1 MAEVKK
7 VISNKLP
14 REVYRALEDIVGPS
28 YISEDRAIMET
39 YSKYSIDCPGY
50 LKKYAR
56 DPSNIPACVVLP
68 GTTEEVQAICRVA
81 SRYDIKIN
89 PFTNGQFLLSAPTT
103 PDPTIFIHVSR
114 MNWVEIDED
123 NMSARLGAYADY
135 GQLQAEAMKKGLWNG
150 GTPLATT
157 LCKLSSQ
164 SAFVGVW
171 QTDHKYGTLSRNI
184 ISIKVVMPTGEVL
197 ETGSKTTAGVEDFWE
212 FGPGPDLLSLMRGCA
227 GTSGVIT
234 EITVK
239 LHPWPGGAELP
250 EPEAG
255 RPSIPTYADA
265 RYDTPPFPQRH
276 KLLWVEFDGM
286 ETELKA
292 LREIA
297 YSGIGIGL
305 NATGVYNAYYCSPT
319 QEITLDRV
327 KNHFF
332 PPYNCYVI
340 IQGITSEKQIA
351 YEEMVMRE
359 IINEVGGRFLSEEYK
374 PEVLEALAPW
384 NLDCIR
390 HTTGFRMNRFNYAG
404 SMVPGGSLEDIAYKT
419 QKVWGK
425 ALDTF
430 GGETYITDRGGVED
444 TPFLYSINKGGRFWL
459 SEVDVYPN
467 PMDPAAIE
475 RANGMVLAATINLF
489 ADKIGLAPTGI
500 GISFEPLTSFFP
512 EMGPNAY
519 LLFRKIRTV
528 FDPQGL
534 CAPGRQIFTKE
545 EYGNFPDAILTAINK
560 MRQLYGMTPVVKEA
574 SCQPDNT

>member
-1 MAEVKK
+1 MTEKKK
-7 VISNKLP
+7 VIPAKLP
-14 REVYRALEDIVGPS
+14 REVYQGLEDIVGRE
-28 YISEDRAIMET
+28 YITEDRAVVET
-39 YSKYSIDCPGY
+39 YSKFSIDCPGY

-68 GTTEEVQAICRVA
+68 ETTEEVQAICRLA
-81 SRYDIKIN
+81 SRYNIKIN
-89 PFTNGQFLLSAPTT
+89 PFTNGQFLLAAQTT
-103 PDPTIFIHVSR
+103 PDPTICIHVSR
-114 MNWVEIDED
+114 MNWVDIDED

-184 ISIKVVMPTGEVL
+184 ISIKVVTPTGEIL

-212 FGPGPDLLSLMRGCA
+212 FGPGPDLLSLIRGCA

-239 LHPWPGGAELP
+239 LHPWPGDKDMP

-255 RPSIPTYADA
+255 RPSIPTYDNAS
-265 RYDTPPFPQRH
+265 YDTPPFPSRH
-276 KLLWVEFDGM
+276 KLLWVEFPDM
-286 ETELKA
+286 ATELKA

-319 QEITLDRV
+319 QKITLERV
-327 KNHFF
+327 KNKFF
-332 PPYNCYVI
+332 PPYNCYLI
-340 IQGITSEKQIA
+340 IQGMVSETQIE

-359 IINEVGGRFLSEEYK
+359 IIKEVGGTFLSKDYK

-384 NLDCIR
+384 NIDCIR
-390 HTTGFRMNRFNYAG
+390 HATGFRMNRFNYAG
-404 SMVPGGSLEDIAYKT
+404 SVVPGGGLEDIAYKT
-419 QKVWGK
+419 QKIWGK

-430 GGETYITDRGGVED
+430 GGETYITDRGGIDD

-459 SEVDVYPN
+459 AEVDIYPD
-467 PMDPAAIE
+467 PMDPSAIE
-475 RANGMVLAATINLF
+475 RGNGMVMSAMINLF

-500 GISFEPLTSFFP
+500 GISFEPITSFFP
-512 EMGPNAY
+512 EMGP
-519 LLFRKIRTV
+519 RI
-528 FDPQGL
+528 
-534 CAPGRQIFTKE
+534 
-545 EYGNFPDAILTAINK
+545 
-560 MRQLYGMTPVVKEA
+560 
-574 SCQPDNT
+574 

>member
-1 MAEVKK
+1 MTEKKK
-7 VISNKLP
+7 VLPAKLP
-14 REVYRALEDIVGPS
+14 REVYRGLEDIVGKE
-28 YISEDRAIMET
+28 YITEDRAVVET
-39 YSKYSIDCPGY
+39 YSKFSIDCPGY

-68 GTTEEVQAICRVA
+68 ETTEEVQAICRLA
-81 SRYDIKIN
+81 SRYNIKIN
-89 PFTNGQFLLSAPTT
+89 PFTNGQFLLAAQTT
-103 PDPTIFIHVSR
+103 PDPTICIHVSR
-114 MNWVEIDED
+114 MNWVDIDED

-184 ISIKVVMPTGEVL
+184 ISIKVVTPTGEIL

-212 FGPGPDLLSLMRGCA
+212 FGPGPDLLSLIRGCA

-239 LHPWPGGAELP
+239 LHPWPGDKDMP

-255 RPSIPTYADA
+255 RPSIPTYDNAS
-265 RYDTPPFPQRH
+265 YDTPPFPSRH
-276 KLLWVEFDGM
+276 KLLWVEFPDM
-286 ETELKA
+286 ATELKA

-319 QEITLDRV
+319 QKITLERV
-327 KNHFF
+327 KNKFF
-332 PPYNCYVI
+332 PPYNCYVT
-340 IQGITSEKQIA
+340 IQGMVSEKQIE

-359 IINEVGGRFLSEEYK
+359 IIKEVGGTFLSKDYK

-384 NLDCIR
+384 NIDCIR
-390 HTTGFRMNRFNYAG
+390 HATGFRMNRFNYAG
-404 SMVPGGSLEDIAYKT
+404 SVVPGGGLEDIAYKT
-419 QKVWGK
+419 QKIWGK

-430 GGETYITDRGGVED
+430 GGETYITDRGGIDD

-459 SEVDVYPN
+459 AEVDIYPD
-467 PMDPAAIE
+467 PMDPSAIE
-475 RANGMVLAATINLF
+475 RGNGMVMSAMINLF

-500 GISFEPLTSFFP
+500 GISFEPITSFFP

-519 LLFRKIRTV
+519 LLFRKIRGV

-545 EYGNFPDAILTAINK
+545 EYERFPDEILAGINK
-560 MRQLYGMTPVVKEA
+560 MRQLHGMPPVEKKK
-574 SCQPDNT
+574 